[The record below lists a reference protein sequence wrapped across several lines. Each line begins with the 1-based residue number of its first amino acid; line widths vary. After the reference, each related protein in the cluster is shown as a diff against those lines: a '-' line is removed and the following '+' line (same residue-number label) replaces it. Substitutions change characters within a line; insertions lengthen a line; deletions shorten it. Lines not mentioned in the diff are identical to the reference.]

1 MQIACDRFRRDFH
14 AIDAAIA
21 IGRPRIDLEPGF
33 PAQFAQPPQTLL
45 HMLASEEAA
54 IGDDPDLH
62 LAIQTGVAQ
71 HPAGEDVRYDE
82 NPGHTV
88 RLDAYWIDCYEVTNR
103 LYKRFVDATGH
114 RAPFVEAEWAE
125 PYNWINTDYPPGTGE
140 YPVVLVSWEDAAAY
154 AAWAGKRLPTE
165 AEWEKAARGGRV
177 KQQYP
182 FGDAIDE
189 KHANYFTSIIT
200 TNRLKPVGS
209 FPPNPYGLYD
219 MSGNVWEWCG
229 DWYLQTYYRGSPD
242 ANPQGPSEGLYRVF
256 RGGSWIN
263 RAEQLRCSE
272 RARNV
277 PSHQS
282 HIIGFRCARSAEP
295 GESPAEGI
303 QVRQDGNSLS

>member
-1 MQIACDRFRRDFH
+1 MRQELLFALLLLTGIP
-14 AIDAAIA
+14 AALGGCA
-21 IGRPRIDLEPGF
+21 RSGDDSP
-33 PAQFAQPPQTLL
+33 PAQSGGTGHLTYSNAEDDGALMVLIP
-45 HMLASEEAA
+45 E
-54 IGDDPDLH
+54 GDFFMGD
-62 LAIQTGVAQ
+62 
-71 HPAGEDVRYDE
+71 PAGEDVRYDE

-114 RAPFVEAEWAE
+114 RAPFVDAEWAK

-189 KHANYFTSIIT
+189 KHANYFTSIIAA
-200 TNRLKPVGS
+200 NQLKPVGS
-209 FPPNPYGLYD
+209 FPANAYGLYD

-242 ANPQGPSEGLYRVF
+242 ANPQGPSEGMYRVF
-256 RGGSWIN
+256 RGGAWIN

-295 GESPAEGI
+295 GESAAEGM
-303 QVRQDGNSLS
+303 QVRHEENPSS

>member
-1 MQIACDRFRRDFH
+1 MRLHFLLALLLLTGIPVVLGSCTRSGEDGSAVQSGGTGHLTFSKAANDGALMVLIPEGDF
-14 AIDAAIA
+14 
-21 IGRPRIDLEPGF
+21 F
-33 PAQFAQPPQTLL
+33 
-45 HMLASEEAA
+45 M
-54 IGDDPDLH
+54 GD
-62 LAIQTGVAQ
+62 
-71 HPAGEDVRYDE
+71 PAGEDVRYDE
-82 NPGHTV
+82 NPCHKV

-114 RAPFVEAEWAE
+114 RAPFVDTEWAK

-165 AEWEKAARGGRV
+165 AEWEKAARGGQL

-189 KHANYFTSIIT
+189 HHANYFTSIIAA
-200 TNRLKPVGS
+200 NELKAVGS
-209 FPPNPYGLYD
+209 FPANAYGLYD

-295 GESPAEGI
+295 GESAAEGM
-303 QVRQDGNSLS
+303 QVRHKGNPSS